1 MANSSEAIRAYAA
14 AATAFQT
21 RIAAGID
28 GVAADLDALNAL
40 ILQLQTTP
48 GPISPEDQA
57 TLDSLQSAGEA
68 LAARLEALDALN
80 PPAVPATP

>member
-14 AATAFQT
+14 NATAFQS

-28 GVAADLDALNAL
+28 GVSSDLDAMNAL

-48 GPISPEDQA
+48 GPISAEDQA
-57 TLDSLQSAGEA
+57 TLDQLTAAGDA

-80 PPAVPATP
+80 PPTVPTVP